1 LKTDSLFYRLFQ
13 TFPPLLFDL
22 IGVTLS
28 SADTYRFQSV
38 EIKQTAFRLD
48 GVFSPPEADIDS
60 PLFFVEVQFQEDRQF
75 YSRFFS
81 ELFLYLRQFDPANS
95 WQAVV
100 IYPSRTVDIGNT
112 FHYDILLSSPKV
124 TRLYLDELE
133 ESENASISFR
143 LVKLITAPVSVAIA
157 SARDII
163 EQTYRETRERQQQL
177 QLLDLLETIMVY
189 KLPRLS
195 REEIQ
200 QMMGLSDLDL
210 KQTRFYQDVFAEGET
225 EGRQEGRQEGR
236 REEAAAIVL
245 RQINRR
251 FGSISSSLETQ
262 IRSQLS
268 LDQIEILAEALFDF
282 SELQELEAWLQNC

>member
-13 TFPPLLFDL
+13 TFPSLLFDL
-22 IGVTLS
+22 IGVTLAT
-28 SADTYRFQSV
+28 ADTYCFQSV

-48 GVFSPPEADIDS
+48 GVFSPPEIDTDS
-60 PLFFVEVQFQEDRQF
+60 PLFFVEVQFQEDREF

-81 ELFLYLRQFDPANS
+81 ELFLYLRQFNPPNP

-100 IYPSRTVDIGNT
+100 IYPSRTVDTGNT
-112 FHYDILLSSPKV
+112 FHYEILLESSKV
-124 TRLYLDELE
+124 TRLYLEELE
-133 ESENASISFR
+133 EPEN
-143 LVKLITAPVSVAIA
+143 VAIT

-189 KLPRLS
+189 KLPTLS

-200 QMMGLSDLDL
+200 QMMGLSDIDL
-210 KQTRFYQDVFAEGET
+210 KQTRFYQDIFAEGEA
-225 EGRQEGRQEGR
+225 EGRQEGR

-251 FGSISSSLETQ
+251 FGSISSSVESQ
-262 IRSQLS
+262 IRNQLS
-268 LDQIEILAEALFDF
+268 LDQIETLAEALFDF

>member
-22 IGVTLS
+22 IGVTLP

-48 GVFSPPEADIDS
+48 GVFSPPETDTDS
-60 PLFFVEVQFQEDRQF
+60 PLFFVEVQFQEDREF

-81 ELFLYLRQFDPANS
+81 ELFLYLRQFAPLNP

-100 IYPSRTVDIGNT
+100 IYPNRTVDTGNT
-112 FHYDILLSSPKV
+112 FHYDFLLSSSKV

-133 ESENASISFR
+133 EPENASISFR
-143 LVKLITAPVSVAIA
+143 LVRLITAPVSEAIT
-157 SARDII
+157 SARNLV
-163 EQTYRETRERQQQL
+163 EQTYRDTRERQQQL

-210 KQTRFYQDVFAEGET
+210 KQTRFYQDVFAEGEA
-225 EGRQEGRQEGR
+225 EGRQEGR
-236 REEAAAIVL
+236 REEAAAIIL

-268 LDQIEILAEALFDF
+268 LEQIEALAEALFDF
-282 SELQELEAWLQNC
+282 AELQELEAWLQNY

>member
-1 LKTDSLFYRLFQ
+1 MKTDSLFYRLFQ

-22 IGVTLS
+22 IGVTLP

-38 EIKQTAFRLD
+38 ELKQTAFRLD
-48 GVFSPPEADIDS
+48 GVFSPPEADTDS

-75 YSRFFS
+75 YSRCFS
-81 ELFLYLRQFDPANS
+81 ELFLYLRQFEPANP

-100 IYPSRTVDIGNT
+100 IYPSRTVDTGNT
-112 FHYDILLSSPKV
+112 FHYDILLDSPKV

-133 ESENASISFR
+133 QPENASISFR
-143 LVKLITAPVSVAIA
+143 LVRLITAPVAVAIA
-157 SARDII
+157 SAREIV

-189 KLPRLS
+189 KLPTLS

-200 QMMGLSDLDL
+200 QMMGLSDIDL

-225 EGRQEGRQEGR
+225 EGRQEGR

-251 FGSISSSLETQ
+251 FGSISSSVETKIQ
-262 IRSQLS
+262 SQLS
-268 LDQIEILAEALFDF
+268 LDQIETLAEVLFDF
-282 SELQELEAWLQNC
+282 AELQELEAWLQNC

>member
-22 IGVTLS
+22 IGVTLP

-38 EIKQTAFRLD
+38 ELKQTAFRLD
-48 GVFSPPEADIDS
+48 GVFSPPETDTDS

-81 ELFLYLRQFDPANS
+81 ELFLYLRQFAPANP

-100 IYPSRTVDIGNT
+100 IYPSRTVDTGNT
-112 FHYDILLSSPKV
+112 FHYDFLLESSKV

-133 ESENASISFR
+133 QPENASISFR
-143 LVKLITAPVSVAIA
+143 LVRLITAPVSDAIT

-163 EQTYRETRERQQQL
+163 EQTYRDTRERQQQL

-210 KQTRFYQDVFAEGET
+210 KQTRFYQDVFAEGEA
-225 EGRQEGRQEGR
+225 EGRQEGR

-251 FGSISSSLETQ
+251 FGSISSSLESQ

-268 LDQIEILAEALFDF
+268 LEQIEALAEALFDF
-282 SELQELEAWLQNC
+282 AELQELEAWLPNS